1 VSKKN
6 LKAQKAE
13 AHAQLALQLFGFN
26 YACLLALIYNQCE
39 SISSITE
46 PMLKA
51 PINQVGIKI
60 LTPEKT
66 ITTG

>member
-1 VSKKN
+1 VSKKI

-13 AHAQLALQLFGFN
+13 AQAARALQLFGLN
-26 YACLLALIYNQCE
+26 YACLLALIYIRCE
-39 SISSITE
+39 LISSIAK

-51 PINQVGIKI
+51 PIDQVGIKI